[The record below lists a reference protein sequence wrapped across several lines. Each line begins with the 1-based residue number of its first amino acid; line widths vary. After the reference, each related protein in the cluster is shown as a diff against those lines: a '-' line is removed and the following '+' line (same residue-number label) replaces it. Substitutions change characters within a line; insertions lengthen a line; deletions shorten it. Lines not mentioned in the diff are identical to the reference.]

1 VEIRGPGRESG
12 AAAAACAPEDH
23 QAIPD
28 PFARLIGKDPT
39 MTTHYHS
46 PQDLDRLGEFK
57 ELAGPEFAAY
67 AKLDGSIGREDG
79 AIDPLNREL
88 IAVGVAISSQCPYCL
103 QVHVTKAKAAG
114 ATKAQIAE
122 ATMIAAALGAGAA
135 VTHGTLAFRL
145 FDEAPE
151 A

>member
-1 VEIRGPGRESG
+1 
-12 AAAAACAPEDH
+12 
-23 QAIPD
+23 
-28 PFARLIGKDPT
+28 

-46 PQDLDRLGEFK
+46 PEDLNRLREFK

-67 AKLDGSIGREDG
+67 AKFDGTIGREDG

-103 QVHVTKAKAAG
+103 QVHVGKAKKAG

-122 ATMIAAALGAGAA
+122 AVMVAAALGAGAA
-135 VTHGTLAFRL
+135 VTHGTMAFRL
-145 FDEAPE
+145 FDEADQ

>member
-1 VEIRGPGRESG
+1 
-12 AAAAACAPEDH
+12 
-23 QAIPD
+23 
-28 PFARLIGKDPT
+28 

-46 PQDLDRLGEFK
+46 PQDLDRLSEFK

-67 AKLDGSIGREDG
+67 AKFDGTVGREDG
-79 AIDPLNREL
+79 ALDALTREL

-103 QVHVTKAKAAG
+103 QVHVGKAKKAG

-122 ATMIAAALGAGAA
+122 SVMVAAALGAGAA

-145 FDEAPE
+145 FDEADD

>member
-1 VEIRGPGRESG
+1 
-12 AAAAACAPEDH
+12 
-23 QAIPD
+23 
-28 PFARLIGKDPT
+28 

-46 PQDLDRLGEFK
+46 THDLDRLGEFK

-67 AKLDGSIGREDG
+67 AKFDGSIGRKDG

-88 IAVGVAISSQCPYCL
+88 IAVGVAISSQCPYCI
-103 QVHVTKAKAAG
+103 QVHVTKAKEAG

-122 ATMIAAALGAGAA
+122 ATMIAAVLGAGAA
-135 VTHGTLAFRL
+135 VTHGTMAFRI